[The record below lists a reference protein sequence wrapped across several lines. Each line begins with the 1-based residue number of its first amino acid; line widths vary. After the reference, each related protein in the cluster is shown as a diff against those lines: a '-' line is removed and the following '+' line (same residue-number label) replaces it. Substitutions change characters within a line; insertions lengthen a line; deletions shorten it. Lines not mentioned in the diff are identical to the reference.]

1 MRLYSRLAYP
11 YWFGRGA
18 VQTLWAHLR
27 GMNLAERY
35 PPTLE
40 LAQAYSEHA
49 PVMTMLPWFSRGLDY
64 ADRSLAIR
72 RGLGDVWGQGQSQHF
87 RGVVLYGASRFE
99 ECIASCEEAVELL
112 ERTGDRWEMN
122 TASWHVAICEY
133 RLGNLG
139 AAVERAREV
148 HRAGREI
155 GDPQAAGISLGIW
168 SKASGGEVPADLVAA
183 ELARGGADVHTQ
195 AELVQAEAL
204 RLMAAGRHGA
214 AASTLRQV
222 LRTVERRGFR
232 QEYVAPLA
240 PWLATALRLRLEEGP
255 ALSRPRRALVAR
267 RARAASRR
275 AMLWSRS
282 YKNNLPHAL
291 RERALILAL
300 TGSGGRAARLLDRGA
315 AEAERQGAAYELALT
330 RHARA
335 RLAADR
341 GDAGAREALREAALE
356 VERLQGTAGVDPR
369 AAAALS
375 LADRFDAV
383 LVCGRQIAAALTR
396 PRWWRRPGPRRWCCS
411 ARSAPT

>member
-1 MRLYSRLAYP
+1 M
-11 YWFGRGA
+11 
-18 VQTLWAHLR
+18 
-27 GMNLAERY
+27 
-35 PPTLE
+35 
-40 LAQAYSEHA
+40 
-49 PVMTMLPWFSRGLDY
+49 
-64 ADRSLAIR
+64 
-72 RGLGDVWGQGQSQHF
+72 
-87 RGVVLYGASRFE
+87 
-99 ECIASCEEAVELL
+99 
-112 ERTGDRWEMN
+112 
-122 TASWHVAICEY
+122 
-133 RLGNLG
+133 
-139 AAVERAREV
+139 
-148 HRAGREI
+148 
-155 GDPQAAGISLGIW
+155 
-168 SKASGGEVPADLVAA
+168 
-183 ELARGGADVHTQ
+183 
-195 AELVQAEAL
+195 QAEAL

-214 AASTLRQV
+214 AALTLRQV

-383 LVCGRQIAAALTR
+383 LVCGRQIAAALT
-396 PRWWRRPGPRRWCCS
+396 PS
-411 ARSAPT
+411 AVVEAARSAAMVLLRAERTDVTEVTTAPPPGRRRCGPRGRPRPTRTACSAGSPWW